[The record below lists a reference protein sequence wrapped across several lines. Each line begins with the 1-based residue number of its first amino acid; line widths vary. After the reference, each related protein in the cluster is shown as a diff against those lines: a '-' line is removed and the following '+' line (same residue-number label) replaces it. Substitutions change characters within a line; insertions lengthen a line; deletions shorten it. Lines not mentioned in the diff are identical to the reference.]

1 MLEIKDLACQRGD
14 RLLFRGVSFT
24 LKPGE
29 LMLVTGPNGSG
40 KTSLLRMVCGLLA
53 PVDGDILWHG
63 KSIRSQREPFHA
75 NLTFIGHHGAVKE
88 ELTPVENLGF
98 SCRLAGHPVEPQR
111 AINALSR
118 MGLARCLELP
128 AKALSA
134 GQRRRTALARLLL
147 AKTPLWILD
156 EPLTALDVHA
166 LTLIQ
171 GLIDN
176 HLKSDGM
183 VMLTTHQALDI
194 PGVEPLELRL
204 AA

>member
-14 RLLFRGVSFT
+14 RLLFRGVNFS
-24 LKPGE
+24 LDDGE
-29 LMLVTGPNGSG
+29 IMLVTGPNGSG

-53 PVDGDILWHG
+53 PVHGDILWDG
-63 KSIRSQREPFHA
+63 TSIRSQREPYHA
-75 NLTFIGHHGAVKE
+75 NLTFIGHHAAVKE
-88 ELTPVENLGF
+88 ELTPVENLSF
-98 SCRLAGHPVEPQR
+98 SCRLGGHPVEREQ
-111 AINALSR
+111 AIDALSK

-128 AKALSA
+128 TKALSA
-134 GQRRRTALARLLL
+134 GQRRRTALARLVV
-147 AKTPLWILD
+147 ATTPLWILD

-176 HLKSDGM
+176 HLKSGGM
-183 VMLTTHQALDI
+183 IMLTTHQPLEI
-194 PGVEPLELRL
+194 PGVEPRELRL